1 MELKKLVK
9 ISNIIGLI
17 SILLL
22 MYWVFSFVLIE
33 VFGLKVFRE
42 DMSAMFGLSI
52 LGILALMAGALML
65 NIMANLTRIAERGK
79 EADVTSGKKLIY
91 SVLLVFPVLAAI
103 LFGGNYL
110 TLQKKQQLL
119 EYSAQSLIQDNRQQV
134 SWLADYRF
142 VPEQFQTAKEILTLL
157 NKQDSSFAQVSLI
170 VPDKI
175 NGKPVLLN
183 LSLNQL
189 ASLEDKIQPAGKS
202 NFLYATNLA
211 EREYLNA
218 AFRQQSIA
226 PRFDYANGHYV
237 LLHPYQKD
245 GKTVAVLR
253 LSDYQAYGK
262 LGS

>member
-1 MELKKLVK
+1 MELKKIVK

-42 DMSAMFGLSI
+42 HMTGMFGLSI

-65 NIMANLTRIAERGK
+65 NIMANLTRIAERGQQ
-79 EADVTSGKKLIY
+79 ATVVGGKKLIHG
-91 SVLLVFPVLAAI
+91 VLLVFPLLAAI

-110 TLQKKQQLL
+110 TIQKKQQLL
-119 EYSAQSLIQDNRQQV
+119 EHSAQSLIQDNQQQV
-134 SWLADYRF
+134 AWLAGYRF
-142 VPEQFQTAKEILTLL
+142 APKQFQTAKEILILL
-157 NKQDSSFAQVSLI
+157 NKQGRSFNQVSLI

-183 LSLNQL
+183 LSL
-189 ASLEDKIQPAGKS
+189 DKMAYLGDKTQPAGKS
-202 NFLYATNLA
+202 DFLYAADLA
-211 EREYLNA
+211 ERDYLNA
-218 AFRQQSIA
+218 AFRQHANAS
-226 PRFDYANGHYV
+226 RFDHANGHYV
-237 LLHPYQKD
+237 LLYPYQKD
-245 GKTVAVLR
+245 GKTVGVLR

>member
-42 DMSAMFGLSI
+42 HMTGMFGLSI

-65 NIMANLTRIAERGK
+65 NIMANLTRIAERGQQ
-79 EADVTSGKKLIY
+79 ATVAGGKKLIY
-91 SVLLVFPVLAAI
+91 GVLLVFPLLAAI

-110 TLQKKQQLL
+110 TIQKKQRLL
-119 EYSAQSLIQDNRQQV
+119 EHSAQSLIQDNQQQV
-134 SWLADYRF
+134 AWLADYRF
-142 VPEQFQTAKEILTLL
+142 TPDQFQTAKEILTLL
-157 NKQDSSFAQVSLI
+157 NNQDSSFTQVSLI

-189 ASLEDKIQPAGKS
+189 NYLEDKAQSLGKS
-202 NFLYATNLA
+202 DFLYATDLV
-211 EREYLNA
+211 EREYLNT
-218 AFRQQSIA
+218 AFRQQANAS
-226 PRFDYANGHYV
+226 RFDQANGHYV
-237 LLHPYQKD
+237 LLYPYQKN
-245 GKTVAVLR
+245 GKTVGVLR